1 MKILMVNK
9 FLYPKGG
16 CETYCFKLADY
27 LKQMGH
33 SVQFFGMDHD
43 NNIVGNDLN
52 LYVSNVDFKDITI
65 KKIFYPFRIIYS
77 LEAKSKIGQLI
88 NNHKP
93 DIIHLNNINFQIT
106 PSILYEIKKHKIPVI
121 MTLHDFQLVCP
132 NHMLFIE
139 HKLQICEKC
148 KGGKYIN
155 CIRNKCIHNS
165 MIKSIF
171 AALEGWL
178 YNKFGTYRKYIDHFI
193 SPSIFLKNKM
203 IDFGIDEKKISQI
216 HNFISNT
223 GRNNFIKKDYVLYF
237 GRLSR
242 QKGLKTFIESC
253 KLLPGIRFVVAGS
266 GEMEDELKG
275 IDNIDFVGF
284 KTGNELKTLVS
295 EALFSI
301 CPSEWY
307 ENCSMS
313 ILESQ
318 MYGTPVIAANIGG
331 NSELINNDI
340 DGLLFKPGDKNDL
353 AEKIEYLY
361 NDKNKINVF
370 SEKCFNKVTKEF
382 CLETYYSKL
391 IKLYDRLIRTK

>member
-1 MKILMVNK
+1 MNILMVNK

-16 CETYCFKLADY
+16 TETYCFELADY
-27 LKQMGH
+27 FKQMGH
-33 SVQFFGMDHD
+33 SVQFFGMAHE
-43 NNIVGNDLN
+43 NNIVGNDMD
-52 LYVSNVDFKDITI
+52 LYVSNVDFKDINI
-65 KKIFYPFRIIYS
+65 KKIFYPLRIIYS
-77 LEAKSKIGQLI
+77 FEAKRKIGKLI
-88 NNHKP
+88 KKYKP

-106 PSILYEIKKHKIPVI
+106 PSILYEIKKHKIPVV

-139 HKLQICEKC
+139 HRLEVCERC

-155 CIRNKCIHNS
+155 CIRNKCLHNS
-165 MIKSIF
+165 RIKSIV
-171 AALEGWL
+171 AAAESWL

-203 IDFGIDEKKISQI
+203 IEFGIDKNRITQM
-216 HNFISNT
+216 HNFITSSEK
-223 GRNNFIKKDYVLYF
+223 NNFVKKDYVLYF

-242 QKGLKTFIESC
+242 QKGLKTFIDAC
-253 KLLPGIRFVVAGS
+253 KLLPGIRFVVAGA
-266 GEMEDELKG
+266 GEMEEEFRG

-284 KTGNELKTLVS
+284 KTGDELKTLVG

-301 CPSEWY
+301 CPSECY

-318 MYGTPVIAANIGG
+318 MYGTPVIGANIGG
-331 NSELINNDI
+331 IPELINNNV
-340 DGLLFKPGDKNDL
+340 DGLLFKPGDKYDL

-361 NDKNKINVF
+361 KDKNKINEF
-370 SEKCFNKVTKEF
+370 SEKCFSKVINEF
-382 CLETYYSKL
+382 SLETYYSKL
-391 IKLYDRLIRTK
+391 IKLYDSLIRTK